1 MLRGKSI
8 LLGVTGGIA
17 AYKAAELVRLLDKR
31 GAVVQVVMTAAARQ
45 FITPLTL
52 QALSGRPV
60 LTDLF
65 DLGMESRIGHI
76 QAAREAD
83 LILVAPAT
91 ANVLAKM
98 AHGLADDYLTT
109 VLLAATVPVIVCPAM
124 NHVMYGHAATR
135 ENLARLQERGV
146 HVVEPQAGEL
156 ACGEEGKGRLAE
168 LSRIVETAVRV
179 LTPKDLQGK
188 RVLVTAGP
196 TWEPFDPVRYITN
209 PSSGKM
215 GFALAV
221 EASRR
226 GAHVDLVTGPT
237 HLPDPPFLTTH
248 RVKTAGQM
256 DSVVRHLA
264 ADADVIVMS
273 AAVSDYRPEEEA
285 PQKMKKSDRDLT
297 IRLVRTPDILAGVGA
312 AKKPGQVVVGFA
324 AETEN
329 LLENASEKLRKK
341 NLDFIVANDL
351 TQPGSGF
358 RCDTN
363 QVKILDRA
371 GNVEALPCLSKEEVA
386 RRILDRIANLMKKA
400 DHE

>member
-1 MLRGKSI
+1 
-8 LLGVTGGIA
+8 
-17 AYKAAELVRLLDKR
+17 
-31 GAVVQVVMTAAARQ
+31 
-45 FITPLTL
+45 
-52 QALSGRPV
+52 
-60 LTDLF
+60 
-65 DLGMESRIGHI
+65 
-76 QAAREAD
+76 
-83 LILVAPAT
+83 
-91 ANVLAKM
+91 
-98 AHGLADDYLTT
+98 
-109 VLLAATVPVIVCPAM
+109 
-124 NHVMYGHAATR
+124 
-135 ENLARLQERGV
+135 
-146 HVVEPQAGEL
+146 
-156 ACGEEGKGRLAE
+156 
-168 LSRIVETAVRV
+168 VETAVRV

-196 TWEPFDPVRYITN
+196 TWEPFDPVRFITN

-248 RVKTAGQM
+248 RVKTAREM
-256 DSVVRHLA
+256 DTAVCRLA
-264 ADADVIVMS
+264 AAADVIVMS

-285 PQKMKKSDRDLT
+285 PQKLKKSDRDLT

-386 RRILDRIANLMKKA
+386 RRILDRIATLMKKA